1 MRNKTIEKI
10 LLNINN
16 KYDYE
21 RIHSER
27 VSQYC
32 LSIARAMNLSNKE
45 VEEAKI
51 AGALHD
57 IGKIIVSPEILN
69 KKDKLTKKE
78 WEEVKKHPYT
88 SYQLLK
94 IVDEYTHVANAVLY
108 HHEKLDGS
116 GYPEGLK
123 EDEIPL
129 LSKIIAV
136 ADAYEAMTANRS
148 YQEKKTKEEAINELK
163 KYSGTQFDEGI
174 VRIFISEVL

>member
-32 LSIARAMNLSNKE
+32 LSIARTMNLSNKE

-94 IVDEYTHVANAVLY
+94 SVDEYANIAEAVLY
-108 HHEKLDGS
+108 HHERLDGT

-123 EDEIPL
+123 EEEIPL

-136 ADAYEAMTANRS
+136 ADVYEAITANRP
-148 YQEKKTKEEAINELK
+148 YKHTKTKEQAIEELK
-163 KYSGTQFDEGI
+163 KHSGTQFDEKI
-174 VRIFISEVL
+174 VGIFIIEVL

>member
-32 LSIARAMNLSNKE
+32 LSIARARNLSNKE
-45 VEEAKI
+45 VEDAKI
-51 AGALHD
+51 AGSLHD

-69 KKDKLTKKE
+69 KKDKLDKEE

-94 IVDEYTHVANAVLY
+94 SVDEYANIAEAVLY

-116 GYPEGLK
+116 GYPEGLRD
-123 EDEIPL
+123 DEIPL
-129 LSKIIAV
+129 LSKIISV

-148 YQEKKTKEEAINELK
+148 YQKKKTKKEAIKELK
-163 KYSGTQFDEGI
+163 KYSGTQFDEEI
-174 VRIFISEVL
+174 VKIFINKVL

>member
-32 LSIARAMNLSNKE
+32 LSIARTMNLSNKE

-123 EDEIPL
+123 KDEIPL

-136 ADAYEAMTANRS
+136 ADTYESMTAGRL
-148 YQEKKTKEEAINELK
+148 YQKKKTKAEAIKELK
-163 KYSGTQFDEGI
+163 KQSGTKFDKYI
-174 VRIFISEVL
+174 VDVFINKVI